1 MGSVTTKTVMN
12 GFRKSNISSE
22 SQKAAIAKEDDTFK
36 ELDEETDNLC
46 SIQPGLVSENT
57 DAASFTDVDP
67 EVSNCTATPSDADIV
82 AEMLETKDVNN
93 DNDDE
98 IEIEVEPLYYTE
110 RNEILQIIEIMSKF
124 FFLSKDGAIVQSYAN
139 HATCIIYHHF
149 AEKSRHTTIRD
160 YLQSL

>member
-22 SQKAAIAKEDDTFK
+22 SQKAAIAEEDDTFK

-46 SIQPGLVSENT
+46 SIQPGLVSENM

-67 EVSNCTATPSDADIV
+67 EVTSCTAASDADIV

-98 IEIEVEPLYYTE
+98 IEIEDEPLYYTE
-110 RNEILQIIEIMSKF
+110 RNEILQIIEIMLKF
-124 FFLSKDGAIVQSYAN
+124 SFFSKDGAIVQSYAN
-139 HATCIIYHHF
+139 HATRIIYHHF
-149 AEKSRHTTIRD
+149 AEKSRHTTVRD
-160 YLQSL
+160 YFQSL

>member
-22 SQKAAIAKEDDTFK
+22 SQKAAIAEEDDTFK

-46 SIQPGLVSENT
+46 SIQPGLVSENM

-67 EVSNCTATPSDADIV
+67 EVTSCTAAPSDADIV

-98 IEIEVEPLYYTE
+98 IEIEDEPLYYTE
-110 RNEILQIIEIMSKF
+110 RNEILQIIEIMLKF
-124 FFLSKDGAIVQSYAN
+124 SFFSKDGAIVQSYAN
-139 HATCIIYHHF
+139 HATRIIYHHF